1 MKANK
6 KHRFLVV
13 TFLLMCVMVAKSQ
26 DDVPSLM
33 SYPQAPDT
41 CSTLESRSNYVI
53 QHFWDGLDLAKPISN
68 DLSLLKTFRDYADV
82 FKFAHR
88 NVVLAGVRDFMF
100 KLRSN
105 SANLSKVGRIAE
117 AVLYGPQADY
127 WSDEVYVEFARSL
140 ASATVLKKDE
150 REYYQ
155 RQIGRITACQ
165 EGMVLDLEFV
175 DALTGAK
182 RKLGEVSGANV
193 VLVVFLDSSTDS
205 SIDRTR
211 LVTDVN
217 VTKLVSDGQ
226 LAVVCVHDGEPAA
239 DWASSLPETWVK
251 GWASGLKQLLDVRMI
266 PSCYLVDNEHKIM
279 NKNITVAD
287 FKAALE

>member
-1 MKANK
+1 MNICKVKRILASA
-6 KHRFLVV
+6 FVLLCCVV
-13 TFLLMCVMVAKSQ
+13 GRGQDGVA
-26 DDVPSLM
+26 PLFE
-33 SYPQAPDT
+33 YPQAPDT
-41 CSTLESRSNYVI
+41 CTSLETRSNYVVS
-53 QHFWDGLDLAKPISN
+53 HFWDGFDLAKPIT
-68 DLSLLKTFRDYADV
+68 DDMSLLKTFRDYADV

-105 SANLSKVGRIAE
+105 SSNLSKVGRIAE

-127 WSDEVYVEFARSL
+127 WSDEVYVEFAKSM
-140 ASATVLKKDE
+140 AGATVLKKDE

-165 EGMVLDLEFV
+165 EGMTIDLDFV
-175 DALTGAK
+175 NAVTGEK
-182 RKLGEVSGANV
+182 QKLSDVKGGNV
-193 VLVVFLDSSTDS
+193 VLVMFTDGGIDS

-211 LVTDVN
+211 LATDVN
-217 VTKLVSDGQ
+217 VSRLVSDSQ
-226 LAVVCVHDGEPAA
+226 LVVVCLYDGASSP
-239 DWASSLPETWVK
+239 DWAASLPETWVK
-251 GWASGLKQLLDVRMI
+251 GTVSGVMTRLDVRMM
-266 PSCYLVDNEHKIM
+266 PSCYLIDGDHKIM